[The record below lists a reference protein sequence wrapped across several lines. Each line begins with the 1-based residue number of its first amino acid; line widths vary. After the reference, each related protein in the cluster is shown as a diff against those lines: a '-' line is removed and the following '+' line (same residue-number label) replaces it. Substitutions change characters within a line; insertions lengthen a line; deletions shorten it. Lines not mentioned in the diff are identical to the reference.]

1 MDIKN
6 RCGWIR
12 QDAN

>member
-6 RCGWIR
+6 RQYR
-12 QDAN
+12 